1 MTVEITKEQLLELI
15 KSKRLQLTLDMHSWE
30 EDVEAS
36 AKIVFD
42 GETLDSME
50 KYRWMGR

>member
-1 MTVEITKEQLLELI
+1 MTTEITKEQLLELI

-30 EDVEAS
+30 DDIEAN

-42 GETLDSME
+42 GETLDSIE
-50 KYRWMGR
+50 KYRWVGR

>member
-1 MTVEITKEQLLELI
+1 MTAEITKEQLLELI
-15 KSKRLQLTLDMHSWE
+15 KSKRLQLTLDMYSWE
-30 EDVEAS
+30 EDIEAN

-50 KYRWMGR
+50 RYRWMGR